1 MRVSCDVMAAS
12 NHCLAFVAEVRWRHL
27 AAFSHWAARRRVRGR
42 LGLVLAGWWPAG
54 RPGLHGRRRRPRLRA
69 RRAAVSSRPGTARP
83 ARRPLRRPGRSDA
96 RDLHRRR
103 ELEVVRRRRR
113 RLVDDLHLAG
123 RGGAAAGAGVAASA
137 EVEDDG
143 PVSVA

>member
-1 MRVSCDVMAAS
+1 MGDVGSPAS
-12 NHCLAFVAEVRWRHL
+12 
-27 AAFSHWAARRRVRGR
+27 AARSAAVPSRFIS
-42 LGLVLAGWWPAG
+42 
-54 RPGLHGRRRRPRLRA
+54 RPVASQRPR
-69 RRAAVSSRPGTARP
+69 
-83 ARRPLRRPGRSDA
+83 RSDA
-96 RDLHRRR
+96 WDLHRRR

>member
-1 MRVSCDVMAAS
+1 M
-12 NHCLAFVAEVRWRHL
+12 
-27 AAFSHWAARRRVRGR
+27 
-42 LGLVLAGWWPAG
+42 LAGWLGPLVGPDSMGDVGGPVFG
-54 RPGLHGRRRRPRLRA
+54 RVGRRYLAGPDR
-69 RRAAVSSRPGTARP
+69 S

-96 RDLHRRR
+96 GDLHRRR

-113 RLVDDLHLAG
+113 RRLVVNLHLAG

-137 EVEDDG
+137 DVEDDG

>member
-1 MRVSCDVMAAS
+1 MAAS

-27 AAFSHWAARRRVRGR
+27 AAFSCLGRRVDASEAALAWRWLAGGPLVGPDSMGDVGGPAFAARSAAVPSRSTT
-42 LGLVLAGWWPAG
+42 G
-54 RPGLHGRRRRPRLRA
+54 RPVASQRPR
-69 RRAAVSSRPGTARP
+69 
-83 ARRPLRRPGRSDA
+83 RSDA
-96 RDLHRRR
+96 WDLHRRR

-113 RLVDDLHLAG
+113 RRLVVDLHLAG
-123 RGGAAAGAGVAASA
+123 RDGAAAGAGVAASA

>member
-1 MRVSCDVMAAS
+1 MGDVGGPV
-12 NHCLAFVAEVRWRHL
+12 F
-27 AAFSHWAARRRVRGR
+27 AARSAAVPSRFIS
-42 LGLVLAGWWPAG
+42 
-54 RPGLHGRRRRPRLRA
+54 RPVASQRPR
-69 RRAAVSSRPGTARP
+69 
-83 ARRPLRRPGRSDA
+83 RSDA

-113 RLVDDLHLAG
+113 RRLVDDLHLAG
-123 RGGAAAGAGVAASA
+123 RDGAAAGAGVAASA

>member
-1 MRVSCDVMAAS
+1 M
-12 NHCLAFVAEVRWRHL
+12 AEVRQRHL
-27 AAFSHWAARRRVRGR
+27 AAFFRLGRRVDASEAALAWRWSAGDQ
-42 LGLVLAGWWPAG
+42 LVLGPDSTGDVGGPVFG
-54 RPGLHGRRRRPRLRA
+54 RVGRRSLAGPPAAELLPLR
-69 RRAAVSSRPGTARP
+69 GITGP

-96 RDLHRRR
+96 GDLHRRR
-103 ELEVVRRRRR
+103 KLEVVRRRRR

-123 RGGAAAGAGVAASA
+123 RDGAAAGAGVAASA